1 MPLTLEQSKVGL
13 ADYVDQQ
20 VIDEFRRDSFIL
32 DRLTFDNAVSPGTG
46 GSTLTY
52 GYLQL
57 KTPSVAEGRKL
68 NSEYTAGEAVKT
80 QKTTN
85 LKIFGGAYEVD
96 RVLEDTA
103 ASSEIAFQLAQ
114 KIIAVKNKFHYD
126 FITGKSTAKGT
137 AATDNTSFD
146 GLDAL
151 VKGTN
156 TEEKNA
162 DAAFDLSTAAKIKE
176 NADAFTFAFDSWLS
190 KFSVKPDALL
200 VNRKTATMLK
210 TVARVQGYY
219 TPSEDSFGQKVD
231 NYDGIAIVDMGEY
244 YNGTKSLMCVP
255 IDDSTGTT
263 SIYAV
268 KFGLNAVHA
277 VSPKGQKI
285 IRQYMPN
292 LNEPG
297 AVKKGEVEM
306 IASIVSKD
314 TTKAGVFR
322 NVQVAPVAAAR
333 EAQEDK

>member
-1 MPLTLEQSKVGL
+1 MPITLEQSKVGL
-13 ADYVDQQ
+13 ADHVDQQ

-32 DRLTFDNAVSPGTG
+32 DRLTFDNVVSPGTG

-52 GYLQL
+52 GCLQL

-126 FITGKSTAKGT
+126 FINGKSTVKGT
-137 AATDNTSFD
+137 AATDNSGFD
-146 GLDAL
+146 GLDVL

-176 NADAFTFAFDSWLS
+176 NADAFTFALDSWLS
-190 KFSVKPDALL
+190 EFSVKPDALL
-200 VNRKTATMLK
+200 VNRKTATVLK
-210 TVARVQGYY
+210 TIAKMQGYY
-219 TPSEDSFGQKVD
+219 TRSEDSFGQGVD

-255 IDDSTGTT
+255 IDETTGTT
-263 SIYAV
+263 SIYAA
-268 KFGLNAVHA
+268 KLGLDAVHA
-277 VSPKGQKI
+277 VSPQGQKI

-292 LNEPG
+292 LSEPG

-322 NVQVAPVAAAR
+322 NVQVAPTAG
-333 EAQEDK
+333 

>member
-1 MPLTLEQSKVGL
+1 MPLTLADSKVGL
-13 ADYVDQQ
+13 ADHVDQM

-68 NSEYTAGEAVKT
+68 NTEYNAGEAIKT
-80 QKTTN
+80 QKTAN

-103 ASSEIAFQLAQ
+103 ASSEIAFQLQQ

-126 FITGKSTAKGT
+126 FINGVSTVKGT

-146 GLDAL
+146 GLDKL
-151 VKGTN
+151 VTGTN

-162 DAAFDLSTAAKIKE
+162 TAAFDMSTAEKIKE
-176 NADAFTFAFDSWLS
+176 NADAFTFALDSWLS
-190 KFSVKPDALL
+190 TLSQKPDALL

-210 TVARVQGYY
+210 TVAKMQGYY
-219 TPSEDSFGQKVD
+219 TRSENSFGQGID

-244 YNGTKSLMCVP
+244 YDGTKSVMCVP
-255 IDDSTGTT
+255 IDDKKGTT

-268 KFGLNAVHA
+268 TFALNAVHA
-277 VSPKGQKI
+277 VSPQGNMI
-285 IRQYMPN
+285 IHQYMPD
-292 LNEPG
+292 LSQPG

-306 IASIVSKD
+306 IAAIVSKD

-322 NVQVAPVAAAR
+322 NVQVAP
-333 EAQEDK
+333 AQA

>member
-1 MPLTLEQSKVGL
+1 MPITLADSKVGL
-13 ADYVDQQ
+13 ADHVDQQ

-68 NSEYTAGEAVKT
+68 NSEYTAGEAVKA

-126 FITGKSTAKGT
+126 FINGKSTAKGT

-146 GLDAL
+146 GLDVL
-151 VKGTN
+151 VTGTN
-156 TEEKNA
+156 TEEKNE
-162 DAAFDLSTAAKIKE
+162 AAPFDMSSAAKIKE
-176 NADAFTFAFDSWLS
+176 NANEFTYALDTWLS
-190 KFSVKPDALL
+190 TFSVKPDALL

-210 TVARVQGYY
+210 TVAKMQGYY
-219 TPSEDSFGQKVD
+219 NRDKNDFGQKVEY
-231 NYDGIAIVDMGEY
+231 YDEIAIVDMGEY
-244 YNGTKSLMCVP
+244 YTGKKTLMCVP
-255 IDDSTGTT
+255 IDESTGTT

-268 KFGLNAVHA
+268 KFGLDAVHA
-277 VSPKGQKI
+277 VSPQGQKI

-292 LNEPG
+292 LSEPG

-322 NVQVAPVAAAR
+322 NVQVAPVAA
-333 EAQEDK
+333 

>member
-13 ADYVDQQ
+13 ADHVDQQ

-126 FITGKSTAKGT
+126 FINGKSTAKGT

-146 GLDAL
+146 GLDVL

-156 TEEKNA
+156 TEEKNE
-162 DAAFDLSTAAKIKE
+162 AAPFDMSSAAKIKE
-176 NADAFTFAFDSWLS
+176 NANEFTYALDTWLS
-190 KFSVKPDALL
+190 TFSVKPDALL

-210 TVARVQGYY
+210 TIAKMQGYY
-219 TPSEDSFGQKVD
+219 ERTKNDFGQKVEY
-231 NYDGIAIVDMGEY
+231 YDEIAIVDMGEY
-244 YNGTKSLMCVP
+244 YNGTKSVMCVP

-263 SIYAV
+263 NIYAV
-268 KFGLNAVHA
+268 KFGLDAVHA
-277 VSPKGQKI
+277 VSPQGQKI
-285 IRQYMPN
+285 IHQYMPN
-292 LNEPG
+292 LSEPG

-333 EAQEDK
+333 ESK